1 MKGSFTRLVESFKE
15 WLSRRLPDC
24 RDITPTIGESLDR
37 KLGRWER
44 FVMKL
49 HLFTC
54 DRCERYLHHL
64 RFLNTTLRQH
74 GEKIVDPESVAG
86 PEFPPASKERMKRL
100 LERTGFE
107 GAGM

>member
-1 MKGSFTRLVESFKE
+1 MKQSFSRLVEAFKD
-15 WLSRRLPDC
+15 WLSGRLPDC
-24 RDITPTIGESLDR
+24 KEITPTIGESLDR

-64 RFLNTTLRQH
+64 RFLKRTLRQH
-74 GEKIVDPESVAG
+74 GEKIADPDSVSAS
-86 PEFPPASKERMKRL
+86 EFRTASKDRMKRI
-100 LERTGFE
+100 LERTMLE
-107 GAGM
+107 RAGI

>member
-1 MKGSFTRLVESFKE
+1 MKGSFTRLVDAFKD

-24 RDITPTIGESLDR
+24 REITPTIGESLDR

-44 FVMKL
+44 LVMKL

-64 RFLNTTLRQH
+64 RFLHRTIRQH
-74 GEKIVDPESVAG
+74 GEKIADPEPMAA
-86 PEFPPASKERMKRL
+86 PEFRTASKDRMKRL
-100 LERTGFE
+100 LERTMLE
-107 GAGM
+107 GAGI